1 MNDYH
6 FSNALGYT
14 HAQLAEMFTTSFS
27 GYFFPMVMTAED
39 SANSWRIDQIDAMR
53 SVLMHDENGTF
64 VGLARMGTRGRRG
77 WCGGFGIVP
86 EFRGSG
92 ASKLL
97 AAEMV
102 RVARDTGLATLQ
114 LEVLTQNIRALKLY
128 EHAGFT
134 ITRRLIGIEID
145 IAALPDGAD
154 LQTEI
159 VPIETVLPLLQ
170 NADRPCWNRELVS
183 ILTANTE
190 TIIAPGA
197 NGQVNGLVVQRN
209 DQKIRI
215 VATILQSEL
224 TDLEMATLLRRAAAD
239 ATGIQVYNEPEDSP
253 FLTSCQRLG
262 FSEFFS
268 QHEMFIT
275 L

>member
-1 MNDYH
+1 MDYH

-14 HAQLAEMFTTSFS
+14 HAQLAEMHNTSFS
-27 GYFFPMVMTAED
+27 GYFFPMAMTAEM
-39 SANSWRIDQIDAMR
+39 SADFWRLNQIDAMR
-53 SVLMHDENGTF
+53 CVVMHDEKGAF
-64 VGLARMGTRGRRG
+64 VGMARMGTRERRG
-77 WCGGFGIVP
+77 WCGGFGIAP

-97 AAEMV
+97 ATEMV

-128 EHAGFT
+128 ERAGFT
-134 ITRRLIGIEID
+134 ITRRLFGIEID
-145 IAALPDGAD
+145 TAALPDDAD
-154 LQTEI
+154 LQTKA
-159 VPIETVLPLLQ
+159 VPIEALLPQLQ
-170 NADRPCWNRELVS
+170 NADRPYWGRELIG
-183 ILTANTE
+183 ILLAHAE
-190 TIIAPGA
+190 AIVAPGTD
-197 NGQVNGLVVQRN
+197 GRVNGLIVQRN
-209 DQKIRI
+209 NQKIQI
-215 VATILQSEL
+215 LATVLPKEL
-224 TDLEMATLLRRAAAD
+224 TDREIAALLRHVAAD

-253 FLTSCQRLG
+253 FLASCRRLG